1 MQAASLV
8 DVFPTILDLLKLAP
22 TGAVQGASLLN
33 VMAAGEEADPERRIF
48 STLKDSHDALRSG
61 NWKLIR
67 EGKRS
72 DSYSLYDL
80 ELDPGESVDRWSV
93 NPVEG
98 SVLKQELQWQL
109 RQDQRLRDSQPPVPS
124 TEELD
129 PELQKQLR
137 ALGYL

>member
-1 MQAASLV
+1 MSI
-8 DVFPTILDLLKLAP
+8 D
-22 TGAVQGASLLN
+22 
-33 VMAAGEEADPERRIF
+33 
-48 STLKDSHDALRSG
+48 
-61 NWKLIR
+61 
-67 EGKRS
+67 
-72 DSYSLYDL
+72 DL

-98 SVLKQELQWQL
+98 SVLKQALQWQL
-109 RQDQRLRDSQPPVPS
+109 LQDQRLRDSQPPVPS